1 MYITTINEKSH
12 NLKESKE
19 GIWGGWRKE
28 RKAGNDG
35 IILKKIKSF

>member
-1 MYITTINEKSH
+1 MKKV

-35 IILKKIKSF
+35 IILKK